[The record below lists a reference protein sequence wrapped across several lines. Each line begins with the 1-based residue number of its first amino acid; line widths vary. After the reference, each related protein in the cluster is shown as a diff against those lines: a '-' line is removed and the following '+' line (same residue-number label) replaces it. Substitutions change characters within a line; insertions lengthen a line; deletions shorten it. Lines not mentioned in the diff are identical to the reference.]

1 MTTRLSKTIAGLA
14 AAGALAVSA
23 VAFSSPAQA
32 HWHGGWGH
40 HWGHWGFGGPL
51 VVGTYY
57 DGGYD
62 SCTLVN
68 VYSKSGRYLR
78 TVKRCF

>member
-1 MTTRLSKTIAGLA
+1 MTRLSKTLAGLSA
-14 AAGALAVSA
+14 AATIAVSA

-32 HWHGGWGH
+32 HWHGGWHG
-40 HWGHWGFGGPL
+40 WGWGFGGPL

-57 DGGYD
+57 DPGYNC
-62 SCTLVN
+62 SLVN

>member
-1 MTTRLSKTIAGLA
+1 MTTRFTKTLAGIA
-14 AAGALAVSA
+14 AAAALAVSA
-23 VAFSSPAQA
+23 VALSSPAQA

-40 HWGHWGFGGPL
+40 GWRGFGPI
-51 VVGTYY
+51 VVGV
-57 DGGYD
+57 DAGYD

>member
-1 MTTRLSKTIAGLA
+1 MTTRFTKTLAGIA
-14 AAGALAVSA
+14 AAAALAVSA

-40 HWGHWGFGGPL
+40 GWHGWGGPF
-51 VVGTYY
+51 VIGTYY
-57 DGGYD
+57 DGP
-62 SCTLVN
+62 SCSLVN

-78 TVKRCF
+78 TVQRCY

>member
-1 MTTRLSKTIAGLA
+1 MTTRLSKTLAGLA

-32 HWHGGWGH
+32 HWHGGGK
-40 HWGHWGFGGPL
+40 HWGFGGPL
-51 VVGTYY
+51 VIGTYY
-57 DGGYD
+57 DAGYD

-78 TVKRCF
+78 TVKRCY

>member
-1 MTTRLSKTIAGLA
+1 MTTRFTKTLTGIA
-14 AAGALAVSA
+14 AAATLAVSA
-23 VAFSSPAQA
+23 IALSSPAQA

-40 HWGHWGFGGPL
+40 GWRGFGGPI
-51 VVGTYY
+51 VTGTY
-57 DGGYD
+57 DVGP

-78 TVKRCF
+78 TVQRCY

>member
-1 MTTRLSKTIAGLA
+1 MTRFSKTLAGLSA
-14 AAGALAVSA
+14 AATLVVSA

-32 HWHGGWGH
+32 HWHGGWHG
-40 HWGHWGFGGPL
+40 WGFRGPL
-51 VVGTYY
+51 VIGTYY
-57 DGGYD
+57 DAGYD
-62 SCTLVN
+62 NCSLVN

>member
-1 MTTRLSKTIAGLA
+1 MATRFTKTLTGIA
-14 AAGALAVSA
+14 AAATLAVSA
-23 VAFSSPAQA
+23 IGLSSPAQA

-40 HWGHWGFGGPL
+40 GWRGFGGPI
-51 VVGTYY
+51 VIGTY

-62 SCTLVN
+62 CTLVN

>member
-1 MTTRLSKTIAGLA
+1 MTIRFSKTLAGLA
-14 AAGALAVSA
+14 AATAVAASA

-32 HWHGGWGH
+32 HWHGGFH
-40 HWGHWGFGGPL
+40 GFGWRAPL
-51 VVGTYY
+51 VIGVY

-62 SCTLVN
+62 CTLVN

-78 TVKRCF
+78 TVKRCS

>member
-32 HWHGGWGH
+32 HWHGGWH
-40 HWGHWGFGGPL
+40 HWGFGGPL
-51 VVGTYY
+51 VVGAYY
-57 DGGYD
+57 DGGYG

-78 TVKRCF
+78 TVRRCF

>member
-1 MTTRLSKTIAGLA
+1 MTIRFTKTLAGIAA
-14 AAGALAVSA
+14 VAALAVSA
-23 VAFSSPAQA
+23 VAFSTPAQA

-40 HWGHWGFGGPL
+40 GWHGFGGPI
-51 VVGTYY
+51 VIGVGA
-57 DGGYD
+57 GYD